1 MQLTTDTNK
10 SHMYWNTCN
19 VEFTIE
25 IPSIGSKLNQPE
37 KLLIV
42 TLFAI
47 VGFFIVMGN
56 GLVITAYM
64 TSKNIRRT
72 HFNIYIVNLAIA
84 DFFIGF
90 MAAPGQVYIILSGHK
105 MGFLSIWYYLQSF
118 SAIFIFTS
126 VSLQVAMSYD
136 RYVLVTDAFAY
147 RNMTSTK
154 KTRNRVMFVWIY
166 SALSISLNSVG
177 FHMLSILPK
186 SCVQFPLHFIV
197 AVVVLLQ
204 SYIIPL
210 IAIGSLNLAIFI
222 KLRIRSQMFR
232 NNATAISLSKNSQF
246 EITTN
251 HSQNVRKMGPD
262 YYNLPQGSSLFDQF
276 EETKGIE
283 LSLESSS
290 DRNGEWRP
298 QATATIRRETPEVG
312 DTNVEIIPR
321 ELLSV
326 STISNVLM
334 ENKSE
339 RRDDKINFR
348 VNQSESIRL
357 QKLRKAGRQLFLIVF
372 TFIACWFPIQ
382 TLLLVSS
389 DDSYSFNGAEQWFFY
404 FLILFY
410 INSVVNP
417 LLYIITCN
425 KFRKQVN
432 KIISTLLCL

>member
-1 MQLTTDTNK
+1 MQLTTETNK
-10 SHMYWNTCN
+10 SHLYWNTCN

-25 IPSIGSKLNQPE
+25 IPNTGSKLNQPE

-56 GLVITAYM
+56 GLVIIAYM

-84 DFFIGF
+84 DFFTGF
-90 MAAPGQVYIILSGHK
+90 LAAPVQVFIILSGHK
-105 MGFLSIWYYLQSF
+105 MGFLSISYYLQSL
-118 SAIFIFTS
+118 SSIFIFTS

-166 SALSISLNSVG
+166 SALFSSSNNVC

-186 SCVQFPLHFIV
+186 SCVQFPLHYIV
-197 AVVVLLQ
+197 AVAVLLQ

-210 IAIGSLNLAIFI
+210 TAIGSLNLAIFI

-232 NNATAISLSKNSQF
+232 NKATAISLSKNSQF

-251 HSQNVRKMGPD
+251 HSQNARKMGPD
-262 YYNLPQGSSLFDQF
+262 YFNLPQGSSLFDQF

-298 QATATIRRETPEVG
+298 QATIRRETPEVG
-312 DTNVEIIPR
+312 DTNVDIISR

-334 ENKSE
+334 ENKSYE

-348 VNQSESIRL
+348 VNESESIRL

-372 TFIACWFPIQ
+372 TFIACWLPFQ

-425 KFRKQVN
+425 KFKKQVY